1 MIIVAYLF
9 LGVLGFLSMLF
20 LSINLVPNAEI
31 LVAICLMT
39 MVMVACT
46 VFIVRAIRENRE

>member
-9 LGVLGFLSMLF
+9 LGVAGFLTMLF
-20 LSINLVPNAEI
+20 LSINLVPNAEVI
-31 LVAICLMT
+31 VALSLMT

-46 VFIVRAIRENRE
+46 GFIVKAIREGRK

>member
-46 VFIVRAIRENRE
+46 VFIVKAIRDQKD